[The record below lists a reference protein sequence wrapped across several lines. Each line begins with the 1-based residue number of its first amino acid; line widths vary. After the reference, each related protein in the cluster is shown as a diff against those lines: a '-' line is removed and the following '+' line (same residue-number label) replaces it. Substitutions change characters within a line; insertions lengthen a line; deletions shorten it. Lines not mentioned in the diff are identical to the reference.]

1 MKKNLTIWFV
11 LCVFAVPFSAYGIY
25 ALYKNSRPLPVMGTV
40 AGEEGRTP
48 PDFMMIN
55 QQGETVGRNQWKDKI
70 VVVDFFFTNCATIC
84 PDMTRNLRQVQE
96 VYKNSKDV
104 MLSSF
109 TVDPVSDS
117 ISVLQ
122 DYAMKYGVSA
132 DQWQLLTGDKKQIYR
147 LARNSFRVVATDG
160 DGGPGDFIHS
170 EKLILL
176 DKEQRI
182 RGYYDGTSQKE
193 VNKLIR
199 DIKKL
204 RNEK

>member
-1 MKKNLTIWFV
+1 
-11 LCVFAVPFSAYGIY
+11 
-25 ALYKNSRPLPVMGTV
+25 
-40 AGEEGRTP
+40 
-48 PDFMMIN
+48 
-55 QQGETVGRNQWKDKI
+55 
-70 VVVDFFFTNCATIC
+70 
-84 PDMTRNLRQVQE
+84 
-96 VYKNSKDV
+96 

-122 DYAMKYGVSA
+122 NYAMKYGVSA